1 MITYELAK
9 KLKDAGY
16 PLELYPDTEDSIQQ
30 DKNINVFKKP
40 LRSIVRIDYVYFYFP
55 TLPELIEAC
64 GLEYKGTYFRWLKY
78 EFIQWSAQAR
88 RHPPFIGDV
97 RAKGKTPEE
106 AVANLWLALQNNK

>member
-1 MITYELAK
+1 MNYELAK
-9 KLKDAGY
+9 KLKDAGF

-64 GLEYKGTYFRWLKY
+64 GKY
-78 EFIQWSAQAR
+78 IKLW
-88 RHPPFIGDV
+88 
-97 RAKGKTPEE
+97 KTPEGWNATKSNGKNETQKLKICFGFTTEE
-106 AVANLWLALQNNK
+106 AVANLWLEINKK